1 MEVAD
6 KIAPLNVERMN
17 NLAMAYLAA
26 RQPDQCVHKMKQLIQ
41 FHPEDPAYKFGLFG
55 QLVKAGFD
63 EHAQSLCKETSNP
76 REVVRHYNNY
86 GVALAKSGKLD
97 EAIEE
102 YKKCILFYPTFK
114 EVYRIY
120 YNLALAHAQKRKKN
134 DVDFAI
140 DALEECLKLNPKFEK
155 ATKTK
160 ESLIGKELANGK
172 TQEKVLQK
180 VYCCFPGYFS
190 F

>member
-1 MEVAD
+1 MINRQKRLKIEQLSSHINSMAKDPSRIEDALKLIRVQASNLGDQAEHIEQKLYEDNGMLEQALNTVESALRKKPDDIALLNSKGRILLKLGRVNDALKAMEVAD

-86 GVALAKSGKLD
+86 G
-97 EAIEE
+97 
-102 YKKCILFYPTFK
+102 
-114 EVYRIY
+114 
-120 YNLALAHAQKRKKN
+120 
-134 DVDFAI
+134 
-140 DALEECLKLNPKFEK
+140 
-155 ATKTK
+155 
-160 ESLIGKELANGK
+160 
-172 TQEKVLQK
+172 
-180 VYCCFPGYFS
+180 
-190 F
+190 